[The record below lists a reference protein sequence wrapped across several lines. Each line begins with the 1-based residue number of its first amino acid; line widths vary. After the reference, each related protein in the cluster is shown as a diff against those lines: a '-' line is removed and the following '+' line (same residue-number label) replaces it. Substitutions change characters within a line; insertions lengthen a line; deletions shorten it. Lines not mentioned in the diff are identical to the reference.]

1 MTRNDTNTK
10 GNQMTNQ
17 HVANQNRMSRI
28 ARLAGPALVY
38 EIDFTSCP
46 GFWFV
51 RIDGRSYPI
60 GHDGRDDAYMAA
72 KSLEWAKS
80 AA

>member
-1 MTRNDTNTK
+1 MTGNNNNTK
-10 GNQMTNQ
+10 GTTMTT
-17 HVANQNRMSRI
+17 ANCFRFSRI
-28 ARLAGPALVY
+28 RKIVAAGFKSGY
-38 EIDFTSCP
+38 EIDYTSCP

-60 GHDGRDDAYMAA
+60 GHDGTSDADMASKA
-72 KSLEWAKS
+72 CKWVKQY